1 MLAVNKIT
9 RPDNTEL
16 ISGLDLLAKKAGFQI
31 PPSFM

>member
-1 MLAVNKIT
+1 MLTVNKIA

-16 ISGLDLLAKKAGFQI
+16 SPGLELLAKKAGFQI